1 MNEKDFFIKQLN
13 ILQQKLNIRQGQLKY
28 IFEYLKL
35 NPCQY
40 VKQGNILLYCDSRRN
55 EDTNGIKPNFKDNS
69 RQIEKLR
76 KEKCPN
82 SWEEKKIN
90 GELWFKFL
98 PQNEIIIF
106 KEKIFSKNIIQYQLT
121 NSMNRCEIT
130 GLPSSEIKLSA
141 DHWISKY
148 NNGTNDQNNCI
159 ILCKF
164 LNEQK
169 NKHDPIYWFCK
180 TILTNFLNIYKKSGK
195 N

>member
-1 MNEKDFFIKQLN
+1 M
-13 ILQQKLNIRQGQLKY
+13 KY

-35 NPCQY
+35 NPCKY
-40 VKQGNILLYCDSRRN
+40 VKQGNVLLYCDYRRN
-55 EDTNGIKPNFKDNS
+55 DETKGLKPNFKDNS

-82 SWEEKKIN
+82 CWKEKKIN

-98 PQNEIIIF
+98 PHNEIIIF
-106 KEKIFSKNIIQYQLT
+106 KDKTFSKNIIQNQLIHCYHK
-121 NSMNRCEIT
+121 CEIT
-130 GLPSSEIKLSA
+130 GIPSSEIKLSA

-148 NNGTNDQNNCI
+148 NNGPNDQNNCV

-169 NKHDPIYWFCK
+169 NKYDPLYWFCK
-180 TILTNFLNIYKKSGK
+180 TILTNFLKIYKRLGK
-195 N
+195 LEEAKQNLIEFINKF